1 MKKLSNKILL
11 SGLVIL
17 VALFAASRFFR
28 SPGMESNLRKE
39 LIKLDTASIS
49 EVKILP
55 SKEHIEELTLKREGS
70 LWKVKKGDR
79 TESVNKTTLKSILTS
94 LAGVNA
100 QRMVSRKK
108 DKWNDFN
115 VGDGST
121 HVSVYSDG
129 SKIADFHVGKLGFTQ
144 SNDGGFGGAYTYVRL
159 SDEEEVF
166 TVEGFLEST
175 FNNTFNDWRDK
186 TLLNLDKSA
195 ITKISYRYPLDSGF
209 VVEKKDSV
217 WFVGAQKLESSKA
230 ENLLNQFTSK
240 YMTEFADG
248 FTPVN
253 QADINIQVEGKSV
266 PLATIE
272 FWKKDDSEWLV
283 TSSTQKGVYFSS
295 KGSTV
300 INDLLIGRSKLI
312 GR

>member
-1 MKKLSNKILL
+1 MKRLSNKILL
-11 SGLVIL
+11 IGLVIL

-39 LIKLDTASIS
+39 LVKVDTASIN

-55 SKEHIEELTLKREGS
+55 YKEHMEELTLRREGTF
-70 LWKVKKGDR
+70 WKVKKGDR
-79 TESVNKTTLKSILTS
+79 IESVNKTTLNSMLTS

-144 SNDGGFGGAYTYVRL
+144 SSDGGFGGAYTYVRV
-159 SDEEEVF
+159 SDEDEVF

-217 WFVGAQKLESSKA
+217 WVVGAKKLEPSKA

-240 YMTEFADG
+240 YLTEFADG
-248 FTPVN
+248 FSPVN
-253 QADINIQVEGKSV
+253 QADINIQVEGKSG
-266 PLATIE
+266 PLATVE
-272 FWKKDDSEWLV
+272 FWKKDESEWIV

-295 KGSTV
+295 KGSTL
-300 INDLLIGRSKLI
+300 ITDLLIGKSKLV